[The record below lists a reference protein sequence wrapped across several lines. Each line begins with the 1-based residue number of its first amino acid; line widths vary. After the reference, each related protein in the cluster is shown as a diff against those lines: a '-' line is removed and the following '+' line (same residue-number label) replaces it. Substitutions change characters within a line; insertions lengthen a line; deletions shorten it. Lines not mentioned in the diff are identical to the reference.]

1 MKVYEVIS
9 RNDTM
14 LAEWS
19 LNPLSWISGATAN
32 PAEMA
37 AQPTWAGKLGVQRMA
52 NAQAEEAMAARMGAV
67 QYIAKVLGFFYITV
81 QLYINLD
88 ELEKAYNAGTVNS
101 ANYKKAHEAYV
112 GLWMTQLMVP
122 WLVKVLRVQKLVSL
136 LVRVVFAI
144 GSLGATAATGGA
156 LAPAALASMA
166 VEQAAFSAIQIFLT
180 SDTFKNW
187 AKDYMTAFATIGYV
201 PDELFNQLRKYVSDL
216 PGMSKIMK
224 NSGKTFYQS
233 QDLNRSP
240 EVRAKDKSAVDD
252 NAYSAMSSIKDDPD
266 AVIIA
271 GQRVDD
277 GKGGV
282 NRLIAAGPQVQ
293 AALQLHPDDP
303 MVQKFKKLKPN

>member
-1 MKVYEVIS
+1 
-9 RNDTM
+9 
-14 LAEWS
+14 
-19 LNPLSWISGATAN
+19 
-32 PAEMA
+32 
-37 AQPTWAGKLGVQRMA
+37 
-52 NAQAEEAMAARMGAV
+52 
-67 QYIAKVLGFFYITV
+67 
-81 QLYINLD
+81 
-88 ELEKAYNAGTVNS
+88 
-101 ANYKKAHEAYV
+101 
-112 GLWMTQLMVP
+112 
-122 WLVKVLRVQKLVSL
+122 
-136 LVRVVFAI
+136 VVFAI